1 MLIGKT
7 AAITGGS
14 GGIGSGIALEL
25 ASRGAD
31 IALLYSSNEED
42 AWKISRRCQDAYGVT
57 AVPFLCD
64 VTDFDMTKR
73 VSDGIIKTFGS
84 VEILVNNAGI
94 TRDKLMIAMRKE
106 DFDDVIDVNLR
117 GAFHMTRHILP
128 FMVRKKEGCIIN
140 VSSVSGLTGNLG
152 QVNYAA
158 SKAGLIGFTKSVARE
173 YASRG
178 IRCNALAP
186 GFIET
191 QMTKELNHDM
201 VRVQIPLKRFGT
213 PEDVAKAAAFLAEA
227 DYVTGEVLRVDG
239 GIAM

>member
-1 MLIGKT
+1 
-7 AAITGGS
+7 
-14 GGIGSGIALEL
+14 
-25 ASRGAD
+25 
-31 IALLYSSNEED
+31 
-42 AWKISRRCQDAYGVT
+42 
-57 AVPFLCD
+57 
-64 VTDFDMTKR
+64 
-73 VSDGIIKTFGS
+73 
-84 VEILVNNAGI
+84 
-94 TRDKLMIAMRKE
+94 
-106 DFDDVIDVNLR
+106 
-117 GAFHMTRHILP
+117 MTRHILP

>member
-1 MLIGKT
+1 
-7 AAITGGS
+7 
-14 GGIGSGIALEL
+14 
-25 ASRGAD
+25 
-31 IALLYSSNEED
+31 
-42 AWKISRRCQDAYGVT
+42 
-57 AVPFLCD
+57 
-64 VTDFDMTKR
+64 
-73 VSDGIIKTFGS
+73 
-84 VEILVNNAGI
+84 
-94 TRDKLMIAMRKE
+94 
-106 DFDDVIDVNLR
+106 
-117 GAFHMTRHILP
+117 
-128 FMVRKKEGCIIN
+128 MVRKKEGCIIN

-191 QMTKELNHDM
+191 QMTKEINHDM